1 MTMEGPAPVP
11 NTRPEGG
18 GWTVGRIVTAAVAI
32 MAVIGV
38 AWLLVSLSQF
48 LLLIFAAVVLAC
60 IFNALAQGIGRL
72 TGLKSRGLTLAI
84 AVVVLLLVFIGAF
97 VLFGAQFAQE
107 MNTIGASIPPAGGV
121 EAALAAEGIPCAPV
135 PEALD
140 VLDAALSAACDAGL
154 ANVARS
160 LLATRLRHRPD
171 DALMGVLRSF
181 GEPA

>member
-84 AVVVLLLVFIGAF
+84 AVVVLLLGLVAAISW
-97 VLFGAQFAQE
+97 VL
-107 MNTIGASIPPAGGV
+107 V
-121 EAALAAEGIPCAPV
+121 
-135 PEALD
+135 
-140 VLDAALSAACDAGL
+140 
-154 ANVARS
+154 
-160 LLATRLRHRPD
+160 
-171 DALMGVLRSF
+171 
-181 GEPA
+181 